1 MILAMVRHGQ
11 TNSNI
16 NQIIQG
22 RTDNPLNE
30 AGRLEAQQ
38 LADVLKAEHKSF
50 DAFISSPLSRAL
62 ETSLIVSRELNYNKP
77 IHVVQQLVE
86 RNFHHLE
93 GRPVEI
99 GMPLVRQQGY
109 KYPGYEDDEKIIKRV
124 VTTTLNL
131 EKTYKNKE
139 VLCVAHSHVIKSLL
153 VYIDPIKYQFSNY
166 LINNCDILYFELK
179 DKKLSLI
186 KHQKND

>member
-22 RTDNPLNE
+22 RTNNPLNNDGKQE
-30 AGRLEAQQ
+30 AYK
-38 LADVLKAEHKSF
+38 LARILKTQNKSF
-50 DAFISSPLSRAL
+50 DSFISSPLSRAL
-62 ETSLIVSRELNYNKP
+62 ETAYILTKELSYDEP
-77 IHVVQQLVE
+77 IHVVQNLVE

-93 GRPVEI
+93 GKPVEI
-99 GMPLVRQQGY
+99 GMPLVRQKGY
-109 KYPGYEDDEKIIKRV
+109 KYPGYEDDEKIIHRV
-124 VTTTLNL
+124 VNATLKL
-131 EKTYKNKE
+131 EKTYRNKE

-153 VYIDPIKYQFSNY
+153 VYIDPNKYQFSSY
-166 LINNCDILYFELK
+166 LVNNCDILYF
-179 DKKLSLI
+179 KLENQKLTFI

>member
-11 TNSNI
+11 TDSNI

-30 AGRLEAQQ
+30 AGRLEAHR
-38 LADVLKAEHKSF
+38 LAKLLIAENKTF
-50 DAFISSPLSRAL
+50 DTYLSSPLSRAM
-62 ETSLIVSRELNYNKP
+62 ETSLIVSNKLNYDKH
-77 IHVVQQLVE
+77 IHVIQRLVE

-93 GRPVEI
+93 GKPVDI
-99 GMPLVRQQGY
+99 GMPLVRQKGY
-109 KYPGYEDDEKIIKRV
+109 KYPGYEDDDKIIARV
-124 VTTTLNL
+124 VQATLNL
-131 EKTYKNKE
+131 EKTYKDKE

-179 DKKLSLI
+179 NQKLKLI
-186 KHQKND
+186 NHQKND

>member
-30 AGRLEAQQ
+30 DGKLEAHK
-38 LADVLKAEHKSF
+38 LADILKSQNKKF

-62 ETSLIVSRELNYNKP
+62 ETAFILSKKLDYNKP
-77 IHVVQQLVE
+77 IHVIQQFVE
-86 RNFHHLE
+86 RNFFHLE
-93 GRPVEI
+93 GIPVEE
-99 GMPLVRQQGY
+99 GMPLVRQKGY
-109 KYPGYEDDEKIIKRV
+109 KYPGYEDDDKIINRV
-124 VTTTLNL
+124 VKATLKL
-131 EKTYKNKE
+131 ENIYKDQE

-153 VYIDPIKYQFSNY
+153 VYINPIKYQFSTY
-166 LINNCDILYFELK
+166 LVNNCDVLYF
-179 DKKLSLI
+179 KLENQKLTLI
-186 KHQKND
+186 DHQKND